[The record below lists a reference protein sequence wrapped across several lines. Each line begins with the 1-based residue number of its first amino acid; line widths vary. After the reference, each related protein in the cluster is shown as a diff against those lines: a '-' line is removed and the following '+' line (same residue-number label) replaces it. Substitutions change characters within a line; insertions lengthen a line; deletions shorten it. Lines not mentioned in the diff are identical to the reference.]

1 MLEFRPPKGWR
12 NAGQPASQQQHL
24 TPPDTDTDTDTDTDD
39 DTILPTVQTAL
50 TPYVRDGYNVMA
62 DG

>member
-1 MLEFRPPKGWR
+1 MHVGVPPAERMEECGT
-12 NAGQPASQQQHL
+12 ASQQQHL
-24 TPPDTDTDTDTDTDD
+24 TPPDTDTDTDD